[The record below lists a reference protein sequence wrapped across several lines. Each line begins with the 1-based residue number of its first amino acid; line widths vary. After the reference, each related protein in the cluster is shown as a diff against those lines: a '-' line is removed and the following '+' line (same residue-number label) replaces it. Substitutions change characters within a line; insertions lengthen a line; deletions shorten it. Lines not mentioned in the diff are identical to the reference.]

1 MPDRQALRG
10 DLLEF
15 LFSMS
20 GAFPGVMIETL
31 LARMET
37 GR

>member
-1 MPDRQALRG
+1 MPDRHALRG

-15 LFSMS
+15 LLSMS
-20 GAFPGVMIETL
+20 GAFPGMVIETL
-31 LARMET
+31 LARLET